1 MRTKSFILTFL
12 MMMFCSVSFGQT
24 SKWGIPD
31 THCESTMT
39 MITKIVIDGVVQGSD
54 VEIAAFCGDE
64 LRGTARPDVQDGNI
78 VYLVIHGN
86 NPEQNESA
94 EVISFRFYDHAADRE
109 LFYPYPDIEFEDN
122 KVIGSYSSVINGN
135 GLINLTSIA
144 EVNGIG
150 YGSLDAAI
158 NAAQANNVIVLL
170 ADVVAETNPVNIP
183 ADVTLNLNTHTIQ
196 ADILGTVKTNGGLW
210 VTPQDYKM
218 IGKDADIYATNAATV
233 ITDANNITIEEGD
246 VTLVPTE
253 WWTAQGQNLT
263 IDANA
268 NFTIKENS
276 KFNVMN
282 GTTVT
287 VNGNVVNNGTLVINS
302 GATVNGNLIGD
313 IHFKGGNFI
322 TADNYKMVGTT
333 SDYYYNTT
341 DALVNIAGQFGDIT
355 IKSGE
360 MTLGKSWRTV
370 QGQTLTIA
378 SGAEFTVPANMT
390 FEVFQN
396 THVIVNGTLVTDG
409 TVYLQLNATVKA
421 AEGLNVTTN
430 VADHKVV
437 YEDGVYK
444 VVAKN
449 YVAQTETGAK
459 FETLKEAIDAA
470 NETVTLLQPAI
481 GAGLV
486 INKNITID
494 FGGKTYT
501 INQAVGSTGTES
513 QGFQLLK
520 NNTVTLKN
528 GNIAIAENTNVKWMF
543 NAYANVTLQ
552 DLNVNCANM
561 KAPAEDEA
569 NYVLVVNNGG
579 GATPT
584 VNYSNITIANL
595 PTGATPIWL
604 DPTTTFKAE
613 EGLKDLIETEEGYVV
628 AYEDGEYTAEKL
640 RATFTGGAYAR
651 FAANKPR
658 EHFSITLQDVYA
670 SESLVVKVYHN
681 ETLLLTTTYRDEDLD
696 APGVNRYPVS
706 ATKLTVNNVV
716 AGKVAGSWDNT
727 YAEGIRLDIT
737 NVPNKF
743 EVYVDGILTDT
754 YDGTENPNAG
764 FSSAENLKTYLGF
777 TGVYKA
783 ASVTRGTDVTYYMTL
798 AEAWD
803 ATQNGDIVTLYDNV
817 TLASRLDVTNKI
829 TLNLNAKNI
838 TANFEDQFGAIYV
851 KKGAELTIEGEGD
864 ITSNSSVAIGTYGTV
879 NIKGGNI
886 TSGEGYA
893 ALYVFYYPNH
903 SEGTANISGGRLNV
917 VWNCGI
923 LNVSGGQ
930 IDYLDTSSELDVTD
944 GVITKML
951 AKDGSDASGAYEMN
965 IQNIET
971 TVPTVEV
978 PEHFKFVEI
987 RENVYKVVEKVY
999 IAQTE
1004 TGAKFETLQE
1014 AVNAGTTVTLL
1025 DNATGAGVYINK
1037 DVTIDFATYT
1047 YTVNQAVG
1055 SAGTETLG
1063 FQILKDNDVTLKNG
1077 TLTSTAA
1084 VEGSKEVKMLIQNYA
1099 NLTLTDMNLV
1109 DNTDHILYAL
1119 SNNSGTTSI
1128 EGATSITTDEV
1139 AFDVYDYTYGGYA
1152 ETPVVY
1158 VNTTGKI
1165 TGKIE
1170 VSESISNNLN
1180 IKDGS
1185 FTNPIAEAWCAVGYI
1200 PTTEVVGGITYY
1212 TVKVGEYVAQ
1222 VNDGAK
1228 YESLVEAYDAAQS
1241 GATVKLLKDATGA
1254 GLKINKDITIDFG
1267 GKTYTINQAVGS
1279 AGTESQGFQL
1289 LKNNTVTL
1297 KNGNIAIAE
1306 NTNVKWMF
1314 NAYANVTLQD
1324 LNVNCANMKAP
1335 AEDEAN
1341 YVLVVNNG
1349 GGATPTVNY
1358 SNITIANLPT
1368 GATPIWLDPTTT
1380 FKAEEGLKDLIETEE
1395 GYVVAYE
1402 DGEYTAEKLRATF
1415 TGGAYARFAANK
1427 PREHF
1432 SITLQDV
1439 YASESL
1445 VVKVYHD
1452 ETLLLTTTYRAEDL
1466 DAPGVNRYP
1475 VSAERLTVNNVVSGK
1490 VAGSWLNEYMFE
1502 NVYSG
1507 NKHFA
1512 VNNVPNKFKV
1522 YVDGILTDTYDG
1534 TQNPNAGFSSA
1545 ENLKTYL
1552 GFDGVYKAASVT
1564 RGTDVTYYMTLAEAW
1579 NATQDGDIVTLYDN
1593 AELASRL
1600 DVTNK
1605 ITLNLNGKNI
1615 TANFDDSYGAIYV
1628 KKDAKLT
1635 IEGEGDI
1642 TSNSLAIG
1650 TYGTVNIKGGN
1661 ITTTGSDD
1669 AALYVFYYPNHSEG
1683 TANISGG
1690 RLNVVWNCGTL
1701 NVSGGQIDYLDT
1713 SSELNVTGG
1722 VITKMLAKDG
1732 SDASGAYEMNI
1743 QNIETTVPTVEVPA
1757 DYKFVEIR
1765 ENVYQVVAKNY
1776 IAETETGA
1784 KFETLKEAIDAANE
1798 TVTLLQTATGAGVV
1812 IDKDITIDFGG
1823 YTYSF
1828 NEGVGSG
1835 SLTSNGFQLLGGNVV
1850 LKNGT
1855 LKVADAD
1862 ASEFYILVQNY
1873 TNLTVENMTLDGTN
1887 LDKWSKVQDNWD
1899 SYTLSNN
1906 SGEVYIK
1913 GSTIIVNNDGV
1924 KSFAFDVD
1932 DNANY
1937 TSKPVVYV
1945 ANLEDRETLIQGQIE
1960 VDLPNNLNISGG
1972 LFTVEIKEAWCA
1984 DGYIPTQTEDG
1995 KWTVKLGEYVA
2006 RVNGQG
2012 YETFDAALAADGEV
2026 IVIKPIVITED
2037 KEYNFTNEKITGDNV
2052 YPIFRI
2058 QNGATMIVTGGE
2070 VTNPTDYVFVLG
2082 ASDGSSHGDLIIN
2095 GGKYHGATTVA
2106 SVTLG
2111 ALTITG
2117 GEFSVEPY
2125 EGNYAFLINCIDANY
2140 KNGTASVAIT
2150 GGTFHNWNPQNNAAE
2165 GTGTDFCYVDH
2176 AATETAE
2183 NVWTVLPAVAEIGE
2197 ARFATLQD
2205 AVNAAQANETIN
2217 LIANVQLTKFV
2228 TIDKSVNLNLG
2239 QFDITRNDGTALYVN
2254 GENIQ
2259 VAIYGTGKVSGYQ
2272 AVFVNNGIV
2281 TINGGNFVGNPEAVY
2296 VINNGHA
2303 VINGGRFETID
2314 SDKRYVLNE
2323 YDATRDVTTINVYG
2337 GTFVGFDPE
2346 NNAAEGA
2353 GTNFCAEGYISDDNG
2368 DGTFTVRRGEY
2379 IAQIA
2384 ETGAKYETLQAA
2396 YEAANA
2402 NHTIVLL
2409 QNVTLDATFAIAKG
2423 VTLNGSENNYKLTVN
2438 ANGIP
2443 AVKVNTNDDVIF
2455 KNLVIESTGYN
2466 NGSQTHGVHIAK
2478 KANVTFDNV
2487 DVNSVY
2493 SVFVESSAAE
2503 SVINVNNGSKLYADM
2518 SGIYAKGKVT
2528 INVTNSWV
2536 EKYYNGGSAIYV
2548 NGEYSV
2554 VNVVNSTIK
2563 ATSTSNAHFA
2573 AFEIGADNVTV
2584 NVDENSKIE
2593 VINSSYDIYAFYV
2606 GDKELNN
2613 RVLTNH
2619 NIIIA
2624 DGATINKNKE
2634 TDPVIYI
2641 KDAEVKVTKDN
2652 VATMMYFRLIDAL
2665 AVSHV
2670 EGETMTIL
2678 KPVVLTEN
2686 AALNIEGR
2694 TIITAENVYP
2704 AIRVQNDAEVTITGE
2719 GTIKNDDYVFVVG
2732 ASDASSAGNL
2742 TIENGTYVG
2751 ETTVAQVT
2759 LGKLNITGGDFSIT
2773 DVETYDYAYLINC
2786 KDEYYNAGTAQV
2798 EIKGGTFH
2806 NFNPQNNAAE
2816 GAGTN
2821 FCAEGYG
2828 AYESAPNVWTVRGAV
2843 ARIGDRYFAKVAD
2856 ATSAA
2861 VTGDIVYLLDNVNDA
2876 EVTVDL
2882 NTAKKIT
2889 IDLGDFTYTS
2899 TGTAFIAYRN
2909 GTELTITNGT
2919 VNGNG
2924 AAGGTLRATYNAT
2937 LILGADLTVNAGPQ
2951 ATAIVIQDGKFFV
2964 NPNTENVIVNGGIDC
2979 IKVQENVLEVS
2990 IASGTYTEDVQEWCP
3005 QGYVSQNNG
3014 DGTWT
3019 VTLAQ
3024 IITLEE
3030 RWNWVSH
3037 YVVGNTDSDILTQ
3050 LKNGLGAYG
3059 VQIKNQNEFTNYNT
3073 EEQSWSGNLRA
3084 TSVTDMYKVK
3094 TSLPS
3099 GETLP
3104 IQLAGA
3110 VVDPTHYPIELAVD
3124 WNYLG
3129 YPLSESVNVG
3139 TVFYGFA
3146 ENGDYVKS
3154 QDAFAEYYNGTWH
3167 GNLKSMNPGEGY
3179 MYQRSTAGTFTYSY
3193 PSTREAVKANVTSE
3207 NNYWVPASSQYA
3219 NNMTMVAVLDVKGG
3233 DYEVAA
3239 FVGGEVRGS
3248 ARPVYIESLDAYMFF
3263 LTIHGDEVEEMSFKC
3278 YDLATGEEYDL
3289 NNRMNYSNDAVVGSI
3304 GNPYVLSRGTTGIG
3318 ESAMSEVNIY
3328 PNPTTTGREVNLGS
3342 VCDTVEVFNA
3352 LGVKVA
3358 EYQNVDTI
3366 DALET
3371 AGIYVIRITNN
3382 GNVQNCRLIVK

>member
-24 SKWGIPD
+24 SKWGTPD

-39 MITKIVIDGVVQGSD
+39 MITKIVIDGDVQGSD
-54 VEIAAFCGDE
+54 VEIAAFCGGE

-78 VYLVIHGN
+78 VYLVIYGN

-94 EVISFRFYDHAADRE
+94 EVISFRFYDHAAGRE
-109 LFYPYPDIEFEDN
+109 LFYPYPDIVFEDN

-144 EVNGIG
+144 EVNGIK

-158 NAAQANNVIVLL
+158 NAAHANDVIVLL

-183 ADVTLNLNTHTIQ
+183 ADVTLNLNAHTIKV
-196 ADILGTVKTNGGLW
+196 DIFGTVRTNNGLW
-210 VTPQDYKM
+210 ITSDGYKM
-218 IGKDADIYATNAATV
+218 IGKDADIYASYDATV
-233 ITDANNITIEEGD
+233 VNTLVNNINTITIAAGD
-246 VTLVPTE
+246 VTLAATQYNE
-253 WWTAQGQNLT
+253 WWTAQGQELIIGENAKFT
-263 IDANA
+263 IPQGKKFNIESNTSVTINGTVNNEGTLA
-268 NFTIKENS
+268 IKEN
-276 KFNVMN
+276 
-282 GTTVT
+282 
-287 VNGNVVNNGTLVINS
+287 
-302 GATVNGNLIGD
+302 ATVKGNITGD
-313 IHFKGGNFI
+313 IHFLGGKYI
-322 TADNYKMVGTT
+322 TADNYNMVGTT

-360 MTLGKSWRTV
+360 MTLGQSWRTV

-378 SGAEFTVPANMT
+378 SGAKFTVPANMT

-396 THVIVNGTLVTDG
+396 THVVVNGTLVTDG

-444 VVAKN
+444 VVEKV
-449 YVAQTETGAK
+449 YIAQTETGAK
-459 FETLKEAIDAA
+459 FETLQEAVNAGT
-470 NETVTLLQPAI
+470 TVTLLQPAT
-481 GAGLV
+481 GAGVV
-486 INKNITID
+486 IDKDITID

-501 INQAVGSTGTES
+501 VNKAVGSTGTETLGFQILKGNTVTLKNGKLTSTAVTSGKEVKMLIQNYANLTLTDMNLVDNTAHIQYVLSNNSGTSKINGATSITTDAVAFDVYDYTAGGYTVPTVNVNTTGIIDGKIEVSESISNNLNIKDGSFTNPIAEAWCAVGYIPTTEVVGGITYYTVKVGEYVAQVNDGAKYESLVEAYDAAQSGATVKLLKDATGTGLVINKDITVDFGGFAYTINQAVGSSGTES

-520 NNTVTLKN
+520 EAT
-528 GNIAIAENTNVKWMF
+528 E
-543 NAYANVTLQ
+543 VTLQ
-552 DLNVNCANM
+552 NGTVKVQDGAHVVWMINDYSAKLNVTNVIFNCEHMDLPNNGDASNVYFLVANN
-561 KAPAEDEA
+561 AHNQNPAVTLTDVE
-569 NYVLVVNNGG
+569 VNNFGSDFG
-579 GATPT
+579 SPYFMEPNT
-584 VNYSNITIANL
+584 TIKSADANL
-595 PTGATPIWL
+595 DIEVDPGYRLVYDATQQ
-604 DPTTTFKAE
+604 T
-613 EGLKDLIETEEGYVV
+613 YSV
-628 AYEDGEYTAEKL
+628 EKL
-640 RATFTGGAYAR
+640 IAHFDGGAYAR

-681 ETLLLTTTYRDEDLD
+681 GTLLLTTTYRAEDLD

-706 ATKLTVNNVV
+706 AERLTVNNVV
-716 AGKVAGSWDNT
+716 SGKVAGSWLNE
-727 YAEGIRLDIT
+727 YMFENEYSGNKHFAVN

-754 YDGTENPNAG
+754 YDGTQNPNAG

-777 TGVYKA
+777 DGVYKA
-783 ASVTRGTDVTYYMTL
+783 ASVTRGEDVTYYMTL

-803 ATQNGDIVTLYDNV
+803 ATQDGDIVTLYDNV

-978 PEHFKFVEI
+978 P
-987 RENVYKVVEKVY
+987 
-999 IAQTE
+999 
-1004 TGAKFETLQE
+1004 
-1014 AVNAGTTVTLL
+1014 
-1025 DNATGAGVYINK
+1025 
-1037 DVTIDFATYT
+1037 
-1047 YTVNQAVG
+1047 
-1055 SAGTETLG
+1055 
-1063 FQILKDNDVTLKNG
+1063 
-1077 TLTSTAA
+1077 
-1084 VEGSKEVKMLIQNYA
+1084 
-1099 NLTLTDMNLV
+1099 
-1109 DNTDHILYAL
+1109 
-1119 SNNSGTTSI
+1119 
-1128 EGATSITTDEV
+1128 
-1139 AFDVYDYTYGGYA
+1139 
-1152 ETPVVY
+1152 
-1158 VNTTGKI
+1158 
-1165 TGKIE
+1165 
-1170 VSESISNNLN
+1170 
-1180 IKDGS
+1180 
-1185 FTNPIAEAWCAVGYI
+1185 
-1200 PTTEVVGGITYY
+1200 
-1212 TVKVGEYVAQ
+1212 
-1222 VNDGAK
+1222 
-1228 YESLVEAYDAAQS
+1228 
-1241 GATVKLLKDATGA
+1241 
-1254 GLKINKDITIDFG
+1254 
-1267 GKTYTINQAVGS
+1267 
-1279 AGTESQGFQL
+1279 
-1289 LKNNTVTL
+1289 
-1297 KNGNIAIAE
+1297 
-1306 NTNVKWMF
+1306 
-1314 NAYANVTLQD
+1314 
-1324 LNVNCANMKAP
+1324 
-1335 AEDEAN
+1335 
-1341 YVLVVNNG
+1341 
-1349 GGATPTVNY
+1349 
-1358 SNITIANLPT
+1358 
-1368 GATPIWLDPTTT
+1368 
-1380 FKAEEGLKDLIETEE
+1380 
-1395 GYVVAYE
+1395 
-1402 DGEYTAEKLRATF
+1402 
-1415 TGGAYARFAANK
+1415 
-1427 PREHF
+1427 
-1432 SITLQDV
+1432 
-1439 YASESL
+1439 
-1445 VVKVYHD
+1445 
-1452 ETLLLTTTYRAEDL
+1452 
-1466 DAPGVNRYP
+1466 
-1475 VSAERLTVNNVVSGK
+1475 
-1490 VAGSWLNEYMFE
+1490 
-1502 NVYSG
+1502 
-1507 NKHFA
+1507 
-1512 VNNVPNKFKV
+1512 
-1522 YVDGILTDTYDG
+1522 
-1534 TQNPNAGFSSA
+1534 
-1545 ENLKTYL
+1545 
-1552 GFDGVYKAASVT
+1552 
-1564 RGTDVTYYMTLAEAW
+1564 
-1579 NATQDGDIVTLYDN
+1579 
-1593 AELASRL
+1593 
-1600 DVTNK
+1600 
-1605 ITLNLNGKNI
+1605 
-1615 TANFDDSYGAIYV
+1615 
-1628 KKDAKLT
+1628 
-1635 IEGEGDI
+1635 
-1642 TSNSLAIG
+1642 
-1650 TYGTVNIKGGN
+1650 
-1661 ITTTGSDD
+1661 
-1669 AALYVFYYPNHSEG
+1669 
-1683 TANISGG
+1683 
-1690 RLNVVWNCGTL
+1690 
-1701 NVSGGQIDYLDT
+1701 
-1713 SSELNVTGG
+1713 
-1722 VITKMLAKDG
+1722 
-1732 SDASGAYEMNI
+1732 
-1743 QNIETTVPTVEVPA
+1743 A

-1784 KFETLKEAIDAANE
+1784 QFETLQEAIDAANE
-1798 TVTLLQTATGAGVV
+1798 TVTLLQTTTGAGAK
-1812 IDKDITIDFGG
+1812 INKDITIDFGG
-1823 YTYSF
+1823 FTYSF

-1835 SLTSNGFQLLGGNVV
+1835 TLTSNGFQILQGNTVV

-1855 LKVADAD
+1855 LNVAAEAAD
-1862 ASEFYILVQNY
+1862 KFYILVQNY
-1873 TNLTVENMTLDGTN
+1873 ANLTVENMTLDGTY

-1972 LFTVEIKEAWCA
+1972 LFTVEIEEAWCA

-2082 ASDGSSHGDLIIN
+2082 ASDGSSHGNLIIN

-2183 NVWTVLPAVAEIGE
+2183 NVWTVLPAVAKIGE

-2379 IAQIA
+2379 VAQIA

-2821 FCAEGYG
+2821 FCVEGYG

-2990 IASGTYTEDVQEWCP
+2990 IASGTYTEDVQEWCAD
-3005 QGYVSQNNG
+3005 GYVSQNNG

-3050 LKNGLGAYG
+3050 LKNGLGAYA

-3110 VVDPTHYPIELAVD
+3110 VVDPTQYPIELAVN
-3124 WNYLG
+3124 WNYIG

-3263 LTIHGDEVEEMSFKC
+3263 LTIHGEEVEEMTFKV

-3304 GNPYVLSRGTTGIG
+3304 DNPYLLSRGTTGIG

-3352 LGVKVA
+3352 LGVKIA
-3358 EYQNVDTI
+3358 EYQNVDAI

-3371 AGIYVIRITNN
+3371 AGIYVIRITND

>member
-12 MMMFCSVSFGQT
+12 MMMFCSISFGQNT
-24 SKWGIPD
+24 NPDWGEFNYHD
-31 THCESTMT
+31 YAMN
-39 MITKIVIDGVVQGSD
+39 M
-54 VEIAAFCGDE
+54 
-64 LRGTARPDVQDGNI
+64 
-78 VYLVIHGN
+78 
-86 NPEQNESA
+86 
-94 EVISFRFYDHAADRE
+94 EVIAKISLDGEAQTSTSIQVAAYCGNERRSEVVNVKSTPGGSLVQLQVFGVKGFPTDPNQTQTTEKITFKFYDGTSMFVSYEDMDFKGNHVVGD
-109 LFYPYPDIEFEDN
+109 LFNPFTIEF
-122 KVIGSYSSVINGN
+122 KSVAKIGDVK
-135 GLINLTSIA
+135 
-144 EVNGIG
+144 

-158 NAAQANNVIVLL
+158 NAAQANDVIVLL

-183 ADVTLNLNTHTIQ
+183 ANVTLDLNAHTIK
-196 ADILGTVKTNGGLW
+196 ADIFGTVRTNNGLW
-210 VTPQDYKM
+210 ITSDDYKM
-218 IGKDADIYATNAATV
+218 IGKDADIYASNDATVVNTLVNNVNTITIAAGNVTLAATQY
-233 ITDANNITIEEGD
+233 N
-246 VTLVPTE
+246 E
-253 WWTAQGQNLT
+253 WWTAQGQELIIGENAKFT
-263 IDANA
+263 IPQGKKFNIESNTSVTINGTVSNEGTLA
-268 NFTIKENS
+268 IKEN
-276 KFNVMN
+276 
-282 GTTVT
+282 
-287 VNGNVVNNGTLVINS
+287 
-302 GATVNGNLIGD
+302 ATVKGNITGD
-313 IHFKGGNFI
+313 IHFLGGKYI
-322 TADNYKMVGTT
+322 TADNYNMVGTT

-360 MTLGKSWRTV
+360 MTLGQSWRTV

-378 SGAEFTVPANMT
+378 SGAKFTVPANMT

-437 YEDGVYK
+437 YEGGVYK
-444 VVAKN
+444 VVA
-449 YVAQTETGAK
+449 
-459 FETLKEAIDAA
+459 
-470 NETVTLLQPAI
+470 
-481 GAGLV
+481 
-486 INKNITID
+486 
-494 FGGKTYT
+494 
-501 INQAVGSTGTES
+501 
-513 QGFQLLK
+513 
-520 NNTVTLKN
+520 
-528 GNIAIAENTNVKWMF
+528 
-543 NAYANVTLQ
+543 
-552 DLNVNCANM
+552 
-561 KAPAEDEA
+561 
-569 NYVLVVNNGG
+569 
-579 GATPT
+579 
-584 VNYSNITIANL
+584 
-595 PTGATPIWL
+595 
-604 DPTTTFKAE
+604 
-613 EGLKDLIETEEGYVV
+613 
-628 AYEDGEYTAEKL
+628 
-640 RATFTGGAYAR
+640 
-651 FAANKPR
+651 
-658 EHFSITLQDVYA
+658 
-670 SESLVVKVYHN
+670 
-681 ETLLLTTTYRDEDLD
+681 
-696 APGVNRYPVS
+696 
-706 ATKLTVNNVV
+706 
-716 AGKVAGSWDNT
+716 
-727 YAEGIRLDIT
+727 
-737 NVPNKF
+737 
-743 EVYVDGILTDT
+743 
-754 YDGTENPNAG
+754 
-764 FSSAENLKTYLGF
+764 
-777 TGVYKA
+777 
-783 ASVTRGTDVTYYMTL
+783 
-798 AEAWD
+798 
-803 ATQNGDIVTLYDNV
+803 
-817 TLASRLDVTNKI
+817 
-829 TLNLNAKNI
+829 
-838 TANFEDQFGAIYV
+838 
-851 KKGAELTIEGEGD
+851 
-864 ITSNSSVAIGTYGTV
+864 
-879 NIKGGNI
+879 
-886 TSGEGYA
+886 
-893 ALYVFYYPNH
+893 
-903 SEGTANISGGRLNV
+903 
-917 VWNCGI
+917 
-923 LNVSGGQ
+923 
-930 IDYLDTSSELDVTD
+930 
-944 GVITKML
+944 
-951 AKDGSDASGAYEMN
+951 
-965 IQNIET
+965 
-971 TVPTVEV
+971 
-978 PEHFKFVEI
+978 
-987 RENVYKVVEKVY
+987 KVY

-1025 DNATGAGVYINK
+1025 QPATGAGVVIDKNI
-1037 DVTIDFATYT
+1037 TIDFATYT
-1047 YTVNQAVG
+1047 YTVNKAVG
-1055 SAGTETLG
+1055 STGTETLG
-1063 FQILKDNDVTLKNG
+1063 FQILKNNTVTLMNG
-1077 TLTSTAA
+1077 TLTSTA
-1084 VEGSKEVKMLIQNYA
+1084 VTSGKEVKMLVQNYA
-1099 NLTLTDMNLV
+1099 NLTLTDMNL
-1109 DNTDHILYAL
+1109 DDATEHIQYVL
-1119 SNNSGTTSI
+1119 SNNSGTSNI
-1128 EGATSITTDEV
+1128 NGATSITTDKV
-1139 AFDVYDYTYGGYA
+1139 AFDVYDYTAGGYA
-1152 ETPVVY
+1152 VPEVN
-1158 VNTTGKI
+1158 VNTTGI
-1165 TGKIE
+1165 IDGKIE

-1200 PTTEVVGGITYY
+1200 PTTEVVGETTYY

-1254 GLKINKDITIDFG
+1254 GLKINKDITVDFG

-1279 AGTESQGFQL
+1279 SGTESQGFQL
-1289 LKNNTVTL
+1289 LKEAT
-1297 KNGNIAIAE
+1297 E
-1306 NTNVKWMF
+1306 
-1314 NAYANVTLQD
+1314 VTLQNGTVKVQD
-1324 LNVNCANMKAP
+1324 GAHVVWMINDYSAKLNVTNVIFNCEHMDLPNNGDASNVYFLVANNAHNQNP
-1335 AEDEAN
+1335 AVTLTDVE
-1341 YVLVVNNG
+1341 VNNFG
-1349 GGATPTVNY
+1349 SDFGSPYFMEPNT
-1358 SNITIANLPT
+1358 TIKSADANLDIEVDP
-1368 GATPIWLDPTTT
+1368 GYRLVYDATQQT
-1380 FKAEEGLKDLIETEE
+1380 
-1395 GYVVAYE
+1395 YSV
-1402 DGEYTAEKLRATF
+1402 EKLIAHF
-1415 TGGAYARFAANK
+1415 DGGAYARFAANK

-1466 DAPGVNRYP
+1466 DASGVNRYP

-1593 AELASRL
+1593 VELTARL
-1600 DVTNK
+1600 NVANN
-1605 ITLNLNGKNI
+1605 ITLNLNNKNI
-1615 TANFDDSYGAIYV
+1615 TANFEDSYGAIYV
-1628 KKDAKLT
+1628 KKGAELT
-1635 IEGEGDI
+1635 LEGEGGI
-1642 TSNSLAIG
+1642 TSNNSVAIG

-1661 ITTTGSDD
+1661 ITSGEGY

-1690 RLNVVWNCGTL
+1690 RLNVVWNCGIL

-1713 SSELNVTGG
+1713 SSELDVTDG

-1743 QNIETTVPTVEVPA
+1743 QNIETTVPTVEVQEHF
-1757 DYKFVEIR
+1757 KFVEIR

-1776 IAETETGA
+1776 VAQTETGA

-1812 IDKDITIDFGG
+1812 INKNITIDFGG

-1835 SLTSNGFQLLGGNVV
+1835 ALTSNGFQLLQGNTVV
-1850 LKNGT
+1850 LKNGE
-1855 LKVADAD
+1855 LNVNAEDAD
-1862 ASEFYILVQNY
+1862 EFYILVQNY

-1899 SYTLSNN
+1899 SYVLSNN
-1906 SGEVYIK
+1906 SGTVNIT
-1913 GSTIIVNNDGV
+1913 GATNITANNDGD
-1924 KSFAFDVD
+1924 KAFAFDVCKYGSY
-1932 DNANY
+1932 AP
-1937 TSKPVVYV
+1937 PVVNV
-1945 ANLEDRETLIQGQIE
+1945 NTTGTIAGKIE
-1960 VDLPNNLNISGG
+1960 VSSEIPTNLNISGG
-1972 LFTVEIKEAWCA
+1972 TFTVEIEEAWCA

-2183 NVWTVLPAVAEIGE
+2183 NVWTVLPAVAKIGE

-2379 IAQIA
+2379 VAQIA

-2990 IASGTYTEDVQEWCP
+2990 IASGTYTEDVQEWCA

-3014 DGTWT
+3014 NGTWT
-3019 VTLAQ
+3019 VRAADYVAEIEGGAKFTSLQGAIDAAQNNNTVTVIKSHELAETVIVNKDVEFKFENGVQ
-3024 IITLEE
+3024 VTAPAYSYENGVHTNPTAFRIVDGATVTVNSFNITSGVNGLYNFILGAADGETAGNLVINDGTFVANTSVVSVTKGNLVIE
-3030 RWNWVSH
+3030 GGDFSLVEGTTDYRYLINCIDANYNNGTATVAISGGTFHNWNPQDNAAETGGHANFCAEGYAAVETSTGVWEVVPMQEMKLYAGWNWFSS
-3037 YVVGNTDSDILTQ
+3037 YIDI
-3050 LKNGLGAYG
+3050 NGEAGLGRLQDALNPHG
-3059 VQIKNQNEFTNYNT
+3059 VQIKNDGGFTQYTEGQGWFGPNLTSASVKEMYMINMSADHNLQLKGELVDLAQNAITLEHGWNWIGYQLNI
-3073 EEQSWSGNLRA
+3073 GLNLENA
-3084 TSVTDMYKVK
+3084 
-3094 TSLPS
+3094 
-3099 GETLP
+3099 
-3104 IQLAGA
+3104 LAGFNPNHG
-3110 VVDPTHYPIELAVD
+3110 DRIKSHQGFSQYYKNESYTGWWGTLETMTP
-3124 WNYLG
+3124 G
-3129 YPLSESVNVG
+3129 Y
-3139 TVFYGFA
+3139 
-3146 ENGDYVKS
+3146 
-3154 QDAFAEYYNGTWH
+3154 
-3167 GNLKSMNPGEGY
+3167 GY
-3179 MYQRSTAGTFTYSY
+3179 MYYNANEDDATLEYSY
-3193 PSTREAVKANVTSE
+3193 PADGSKSEVRANITSE
-3207 NNYWVPASSQYA
+3207 NNYWVPASSRYA
-3219 NNMTMVAVLDVKGG
+3219 GNMNIVAMLEADG
-3233 DYEVAA
+3233 DNYEIAA

-3248 ARPVYIESLDAYMFF
+3248 ARPIYVEPLDAYMFF
-3263 LTIHGDEVEEMSFKC
+3263 LTIHGDEVEEMSFRV
-3278 YDLATGEEYDL
+3278 YDLATGEEYNL
-3289 NNRMNYSNDAVVGSI
+3289 NDRMNYTDNAIVGSI
-3304 GNPYVLSRGTTGIG
+3304 TEPYIFRGTVGVG
-3318 ESAMSEVNIY
+3318 ETSLGEINVY
-3328 PNPTTTGREVNLGS
+3328 PNPTTIGNEINLGTE
-3342 VCDTVEVFNA
+3342 CDTVEVFNA

-3358 EYQNVDTI
+3358 EYQNVDTV

>member
-39 MITKIVIDGVVQGSD
+39 MITKIVIDGDVQGSD
-54 VEIAAFCGDE
+54 VEIAAFCGGK

-94 EVISFRFYDHAADRE
+94 EVISFRFYDHAAGRE
-109 LFYPYPDIEFEDN
+109 LFYPYPDIVFEDN

-144 EVNGIG
+144 EVNGIK

-158 NAAQANNVIVLL
+158 NAAQAGNVIELL
-170 ADVVAETNPVNIP
+170 ANVVAETNPVNIP
-183 ADVTLNLNTHTIQ
+183 ADVTLNLNTHTIK
-196 ADILGTVKTNGGLW
+196 ADILGTVETNGGLW

-268 NFTIKENS
+268 KFTIPQGK
-276 KFNVMN
+276 KFNIESNTSVTIN
-282 GTTVT
+282 GTVS
-287 VNGNVVNNGTLVINS
+287 NEGTLAIKN
-302 GATVNGNLIGD
+302 GATVKGNITGD
-313 IHFKGGNFI
+313 IHFLGGKYI
-322 TADNYKMVGTT
+322 TADNYNMVGTT

-360 MTLGKSWRTV
+360 MTLGQSWRTV

-378 SGAEFTVPANMT
+378 PGAKFTVPANMT
-390 FEVFQN
+390 FEVFKN

-437 YEDGVYK
+437 YEGGVYK
-444 VVAKN
+444 VVAKV
-449 YVAQTETGAK
+449 YIAQTETGAK
-459 FETLKEAIDAA
+459 FETLQAA
-470 NETVTLLQPAI
+470 VNAGTTVTLLDNAI
-481 GAGLV
+481 GAGVV
-486 INKNITID
+486 IDKDITID
-494 FGGKTYT
+494 FNGKTYT
-501 INQAVGSTGTES
+501 VNQAVGSTGTES

-552 DLNVNCANM
+552 DLYVNCANM

-604 DPTTTFKAE
+604 DPTTTFEAE

-798 AEAWD
+798 AEAWN

-978 PEHFKFVEI
+978 P
-987 RENVYKVVEKVY
+987 
-999 IAQTE
+999 
-1004 TGAKFETLQE
+1004 
-1014 AVNAGTTVTLL
+1014 
-1025 DNATGAGVYINK
+1025 
-1037 DVTIDFATYT
+1037 
-1047 YTVNQAVG
+1047 
-1055 SAGTETLG
+1055 
-1063 FQILKDNDVTLKNG
+1063 
-1077 TLTSTAA
+1077 
-1084 VEGSKEVKMLIQNYA
+1084 
-1099 NLTLTDMNLV
+1099 
-1109 DNTDHILYAL
+1109 
-1119 SNNSGTTSI
+1119 
-1128 EGATSITTDEV
+1128 
-1139 AFDVYDYTYGGYA
+1139 
-1152 ETPVVY
+1152 
-1158 VNTTGKI
+1158 
-1165 TGKIE
+1165 
-1170 VSESISNNLN
+1170 
-1180 IKDGS
+1180 
-1185 FTNPIAEAWCAVGYI
+1185 
-1200 PTTEVVGGITYY
+1200 
-1212 TVKVGEYVAQ
+1212 
-1222 VNDGAK
+1222 
-1228 YESLVEAYDAAQS
+1228 
-1241 GATVKLLKDATGA
+1241 
-1254 GLKINKDITIDFG
+1254 
-1267 GKTYTINQAVGS
+1267 
-1279 AGTESQGFQL
+1279 
-1289 LKNNTVTL
+1289 
-1297 KNGNIAIAE
+1297 
-1306 NTNVKWMF
+1306 
-1314 NAYANVTLQD
+1314 
-1324 LNVNCANMKAP
+1324 
-1335 AEDEAN
+1335 
-1341 YVLVVNNG
+1341 
-1349 GGATPTVNY
+1349 
-1358 SNITIANLPT
+1358 
-1368 GATPIWLDPTTT
+1368 
-1380 FKAEEGLKDLIETEE
+1380 
-1395 GYVVAYE
+1395 
-1402 DGEYTAEKLRATF
+1402 
-1415 TGGAYARFAANK
+1415 
-1427 PREHF
+1427 
-1432 SITLQDV
+1432 
-1439 YASESL
+1439 
-1445 VVKVYHD
+1445 
-1452 ETLLLTTTYRAEDL
+1452 
-1466 DAPGVNRYP
+1466 
-1475 VSAERLTVNNVVSGK
+1475 
-1490 VAGSWLNEYMFE
+1490 
-1502 NVYSG
+1502 
-1507 NKHFA
+1507 
-1512 VNNVPNKFKV
+1512 
-1522 YVDGILTDTYDG
+1522 
-1534 TQNPNAGFSSA
+1534 
-1545 ENLKTYL
+1545 
-1552 GFDGVYKAASVT
+1552 
-1564 RGTDVTYYMTLAEAW
+1564 
-1579 NATQDGDIVTLYDN
+1579 
-1593 AELASRL
+1593 
-1600 DVTNK
+1600 
-1605 ITLNLNGKNI
+1605 
-1615 TANFDDSYGAIYV
+1615 
-1628 KKDAKLT
+1628 
-1635 IEGEGDI
+1635 
-1642 TSNSLAIG
+1642 
-1650 TYGTVNIKGGN
+1650 
-1661 ITTTGSDD
+1661 
-1669 AALYVFYYPNHSEG
+1669 
-1683 TANISGG
+1683 
-1690 RLNVVWNCGTL
+1690 
-1701 NVSGGQIDYLDT
+1701 
-1713 SSELNVTGG
+1713 
-1722 VITKMLAKDG
+1722 
-1732 SDASGAYEMNI
+1732 
-1743 QNIETTVPTVEVPA
+1743 A

-1784 KFETLKEAIDAANE
+1784 QFETLQEAIDAANE
-1798 TVTLLQTATGAGVV
+1798 TVTLLQTTTGAGAK
-1812 IDKDITIDFGG
+1812 INKDITIDFGG
-1823 YTYSF
+1823 FTYSF

-1835 SLTSNGFQLLGGNVV
+1835 TLTSNGFQILQGNTVV

-1855 LKVADAD
+1855 LNVAAEAAD
-1862 ASEFYILVQNY
+1862 KFYILVQNY
-1873 TNLTVENMTLDGTN
+1873 ANLTVENMTLDGTY

-1972 LFTVEIKEAWCA
+1972 LFTVEIEEAWCA
-1984 DGYIPTQTEDG
+1984 DGYIPTTEVVG
-1995 KWTVKLGEYVA
+1995 ETTYYTVKLGKYVARNTTTGQGYETLVEAVAAAEADQEVKLLANVTLASSLNVNRNVVLELNGYNIESNTIKAIVISNAQLTVNDSENKGVISAPQATLYVAENAKLIVNGGTIEGASAIQGNGSLNGTEVTISGGKIDGKGEIAIYHPQNGVLNINGGTIVGSAGVEMRAGTLNMTAGTVEATGTFATRKHDSGQTVDGVAIALSQHTTNHNVDINITGGTIKSSANGKAFYQDRLTVTYTPSTNITADIAATVEGAVEAAELGYNIVENNGIYSLVYVGFEAQIGEVKYETLVEAVEAAQAGETVTLLKSATGAGAKINKNITIDFGGYTYSFNEGVGSGALTSNGFQLLQGNTVVLKNGELNVNAEDAAEFYILVQNYANLTVENMTLDGTNLDKWSTTDGDSYVLSNNSGTVNITGATNITANNDGDKAFAFDVCKYANYAVPTVNVNTTGTIAGKIEVSEGISNNLNIKDGSFTTPIQEAWCAEGYIPTTEVVGGITYYTVKVGEYVA
-2006 RVNGQG
+2006 RNTTTGQG
-2012 YETFDAALAADGEV
+2012 YESLRAAVETANAGETITLLQDITLEGGYVDATEGLRIELKGEDYADDKYLTIDGNGKTINCGNYEKGIRIYNENSELRRLDINNVTIVNNNTNGRCIDTRSGMINLKINNSELTATNGNSQPLTIGGNDKIHRVMLGNTKINAGNSGYGVICFVSTNVDIQTAGNTQIDGYAAFYIKGDDKTVNLNLGQGVYTGKNVHSGESN
-2026 IVIKPIVITED
+2026 
-2037 KEYNFTNEKITGDNV
+2037 NFGAVVLEGDNV
-2052 YPIFRI
+2052 SVNLY
-2058 QNGATMIVTGGE
+2058 G
-2070 VTNPTDYVFVLG
+2070 TNPTVKAIAEGTASQTAFLVLG
-2082 ASDGSSHGDLIIN
+2082 ENNTITIKSETTQVVTEGDNAYWAMIDADIASSTTIRYGKEIANNQYEYTPILPAAEARGFQFMSLEEAIRFANAGDTVTIVNDNTMTATVVVEKNLTIDLNNKTVSYSSTAASPAIRVLADVTVKN
-2095 GGKYHGATTVA
+2095 GTIKTTNAEGNNYCFIVGQGEKAGKLTIESGLYDASLGGTSVA
-2106 SVTLG
+2106 SVTNGELN
-2111 ALTITG
+2111 IEG
-2117 GEFSVEPY
+2117 GEFISKEY
-2125 EGNYAFLINCIDANY
+2125 NGDHRFLINCIDANY
-2140 KNGTASVAIT
+2140 NNGTATVAIS
-2150 GGTFHNWNPQNNAAE
+2150 GGTFH
-2165 GTGTDFCYVDH
+2165 
-2176 AATETAE
+2176 
-2183 NVWTVLPAVAEIGE
+2183 
-2197 ARFATLQD
+2197 
-2205 AVNAAQANETIN
+2205 
-2217 LIANVQLTKFV
+2217 KF
-2228 TIDKSVNLNLG
+2228 N
-2239 QFDITRNDGTALYVN
+2239 
-2254 GENIQ
+2254 
-2259 VAIYGTGKVSGYQ
+2259 
-2272 AVFVNNGIV
+2272 
-2281 TINGGNFVGNPEAVY
+2281 
-2296 VINNGHA
+2296 
-2303 VINGGRFETID
+2303 
-2314 SDKRYVLNE
+2314 
-2323 YDATRDVTTINVYG
+2323 
-2337 GTFVGFDPE
+2337 PE
-2346 NNAAEGA
+2346 NNLAEGA
-2353 GTNFCAEGYISDDNG
+2353 DTNFCPEGYIAVYDADN
-2368 DGTFTVRRGEY
+2368 DTYTVKEGVWR
-2379 IAQIA
+2379 AQIA
-2384 ETGAKYETLQAA
+2384 DVKYETVIAA
-2396 YEAANA
+2396 VKAAVDGDVIELLGDVTENFTVGYEA
-2402 NHTIVLL
+2402 T
-2409 QNVTLDATFAIAKG
+2409 
-2423 VTLNGSENNYKLTVN
+2423 
-2438 ANGIP
+2438 
-2443 AVKVNTNDDVIF
+2443 
-2455 KNLVIESTGYN
+2455 
-2466 NGSQTHGVHIAK
+2466 
-2478 KANVTFDNV
+2478 
-2487 DVNSVY
+2487 
-2493 SVFVESSAAE
+2493 
-2503 SVINVNNGSKLYADM
+2503 
-2518 SGIYAKGKVT
+2518 
-2528 INVTNSWV
+2528 
-2536 EKYYNGGSAIYV
+2536 
-2548 NGEYSV
+2548 
-2554 VNVVNSTIK
+2554 
-2563 ATSTSNAHFA
+2563 
-2573 AFEIGADNVTV
+2573 
-2584 NVDENSKIE
+2584 
-2593 VINSSYDIYAFYV
+2593 DI
-2606 GDKELNN
+2606 
-2613 RVLTNH
+2613 
-2619 NIIIA
+2619 
-2624 DGATINKNKE
+2624 
-2634 TDPVIYI
+2634 
-2641 KDAEVKVTKDN
+2641 
-2652 VATMMYFRLIDAL
+2652 
-2665 AVSHV
+2665 
-2670 EGETMTIL
+2670 
-2678 KPVVLTEN
+2678 
-2686 AALNIEGR
+2686 
-2694 TIITAENVYP
+2694 
-2704 AIRVQNDAEVTITGE
+2704 
-2719 GTIKNDDYVFVVG
+2719 
-2732 ASDASSAGNL
+2732 
-2742 TIENGTYVG
+2742 
-2751 ETTVAQVT
+2751 
-2759 LGKLNITGGDFSIT
+2759 
-2773 DVETYDYAYLINC
+2773 
-2786 KDEYYNAGTAQV
+2786 
-2798 EIKGGTFH
+2798 
-2806 NFNPQNNAAE
+2806 
-2816 GAGTN
+2816 
-2821 FCAEGYG
+2821 
-2828 AYESAPNVWTVRGAV
+2828 
-2843 ARIGDRYFAKVAD
+2843 
-2856 ATSAA
+2856 
-2861 VTGDIVYLLDNVNDA
+2861 
-2876 EVTVDL
+2876 
-2882 NTAKKIT
+2882 KKIT
-2889 IDLGDFTYTS
+2889 IDLKQHTLSSSDLTITINR
-2899 TGTAFIAYRN
+2899 T
-2909 GTELTITNGT
+2909 GTELTLVNGT
-2919 VNGNG
+2919 VTGNST
-2924 AAGGTLRATYNAT
+2924 GGTIRPTGGGK
-2937 LILGADLTVNAGPQ
+2937 LILGDDVIVKSGGQAKAIYLHNGHFIVEKDKDVKVYGGIGFLDADNNNNNNEPTVNY
-2951 ATAIVIQDGKFFV
+2951 I
-2964 NPNTENVIVNGGIDC
+2964 
-2979 IKVQENVLEVS
+2979 S
-2990 IASGTYTEDVQEWCP
+2990 IASGYYQGAIEINDESTCILTGGTYTQDVNEWCAD
-3005 QGYVSQNNG
+3005 GYGAVETSANV
-3014 DGTWT
+3014 WE
-3019 VTLAQ
+3019 VTPAQ
-3024 IITLEE
+3024 VITFETK
-3030 RWNWVSH
+3030 WNWVSH
-3037 YVVGNTDSDILTQ
+3037 YVVGDTDSDILTQ
-3050 LKNGLGAYG
+3050 LQNGLGAYG
-3059 VQIKNQNEFTNYNT
+3059 VQIKNQFYYTNYNT
-3073 EEQSWSGNLRA
+3073 ENQSWSGSLRA
-3084 TSVTDMYKVK
+3084 TSVTDMYKVN
-3094 TSLPS
+3094 TSLAS

-3110 VVDPTHYPIELAVD
+3110 VVDPTQYPIELAVN
-3124 WNYLG
+3124 WNYIG

-3263 LTIHGDEVEEMSFKC
+3263 LTIHGEEVEEMTFKC

-3304 GNPYVLSRGTTGIG
+3304 GNPYLLSRGTTGIG

>member
-12 MMMFCSVSFGQT
+12 MMMFCSVSFGQNT
-24 SKWGIPD
+24 NPDWGEFNYHD
-31 THCESTMT
+31 YAMN
-39 MITKIVIDGVVQGSD
+39 M
-54 VEIAAFCGDE
+54 
-64 LRGTARPDVQDGNI
+64 
-78 VYLVIHGN
+78 
-86 NPEQNESA
+86 
-94 EVISFRFYDHAADRE
+94 EVIAKISLDGEAQTSTSIQVAAYCGNERRSEVMMIKQAPVGGSLVQLQVFGVKDLPTDPNQTQTTEKITFKFYDGTSMFVSNEDMDFKGNHVVGD
-109 LFYPYPDIEFEDN
+109 LFNPFTIEF
-122 KVIGSYSSVINGN
+122 KSVAKIGDVK
-135 GLINLTSIA
+135 
-144 EVNGIG
+144 
-150 YGSLDAAI
+150 YGSLQAAI
-158 NAAQANNVIVLL
+158 NAAQANDVIVLL

-183 ADVTLNLNTHTIQ
+183 ADVTLNLNAHTIK
-196 ADILGTVKTNGGLW
+196 ADIFGTVRTNNGLW
-210 VTPQDYKM
+210 ITFDDYKM
-218 IGKDADIYATNAATV
+218 IGKDADIYASYDATVVNTLVNNVNTITIAAGNVTLAATQY
-233 ITDANNITIEEGD
+233 D
-246 VTLVPTE
+246 E
-253 WWTAQGQNLT
+253 WWTAQGQELVIGENVT
-263 IDANA
+263 
-268 NFTIKENS
+268 FTIPQGK
-276 KFNVMN
+276 KFNIESNTSVTIN
-282 GTTVT
+282 GT
-287 VNGNVVNNGTLVINS
+287 VNNEGTLAIKND
-302 GATVNGNLIGD
+302 ATVKGNITGD
-313 IHFKGGNFI
+313 IHFLGGKYI

-360 MTLGKSWRTV
+360 MTLGRSWRTV

-378 SGAEFTVPANMT
+378 SGAKFTVPANMT

-437 YEDGVYK
+437 YEGGVYK
-444 VVAKN
+444 VVAK
-449 YVAQTETGAK
+449 
-459 FETLKEAIDAA
+459 
-470 NETVTLLQPAI
+470 
-481 GAGLV
+481 
-486 INKNITID
+486 
-494 FGGKTYT
+494 
-501 INQAVGSTGTES
+501 
-513 QGFQLLK
+513 
-520 NNTVTLKN
+520 
-528 GNIAIAENTNVKWMF
+528 
-543 NAYANVTLQ
+543 
-552 DLNVNCANM
+552 
-561 KAPAEDEA
+561 
-569 NYVLVVNNGG
+569 
-579 GATPT
+579 
-584 VNYSNITIANL
+584 
-595 PTGATPIWL
+595 
-604 DPTTTFKAE
+604 
-613 EGLKDLIETEEGYVV
+613 
-628 AYEDGEYTAEKL
+628 
-640 RATFTGGAYAR
+640 
-651 FAANKPR
+651 
-658 EHFSITLQDVYA
+658 
-670 SESLVVKVYHN
+670 
-681 ETLLLTTTYRDEDLD
+681 
-696 APGVNRYPVS
+696 
-706 ATKLTVNNVV
+706 
-716 AGKVAGSWDNT
+716 
-727 YAEGIRLDIT
+727 
-737 NVPNKF
+737 
-743 EVYVDGILTDT
+743 
-754 YDGTENPNAG
+754 
-764 FSSAENLKTYLGF
+764 
-777 TGVYKA
+777 
-783 ASVTRGTDVTYYMTL
+783 
-798 AEAWD
+798 
-803 ATQNGDIVTLYDNV
+803 
-817 TLASRLDVTNKI
+817 
-829 TLNLNAKNI
+829 
-838 TANFEDQFGAIYV
+838 
-851 KKGAELTIEGEGD
+851 
-864 ITSNSSVAIGTYGTV
+864 
-879 NIKGGNI
+879 
-886 TSGEGYA
+886 
-893 ALYVFYYPNH
+893 
-903 SEGTANISGGRLNV
+903 
-917 VWNCGI
+917 
-923 LNVSGGQ
+923 
-930 IDYLDTSSELDVTD
+930 
-944 GVITKML
+944 
-951 AKDGSDASGAYEMN
+951 
-965 IQNIET
+965 
-971 TVPTVEV
+971 
-978 PEHFKFVEI
+978 
-987 RENVYKVVEKVY
+987 VY
-999 IAQTE
+999 IAKTE

-1025 DNATGAGVYINK
+1025 TSTTGAGVVINK

-1047 YTVNQAVG
+1047 YTINQAVG
-1055 SAGTETLG
+1055 SSGTETLG
-1063 FQILKDNDVTLKNG
+1063 FQILKNNTVTLKNG
-1077 TLTSTAA
+1077 TLTSTTPVVA
-1084 VEGSKEVKMLIQNYA
+1084 GKEVKMLIQNYA

-1119 SNNSGTTSI
+1119 SNNSGNVNLDGKTNITTDKVAFDVCKYASYTEPIVNVNTTGVIAGDIEVTTTQQTNLNISGGTFTVKIEEAWCANGFIPVKNADNTWTVKVGKYVARNTTTGQGYETLVEAVEAAAADQEVKLLANVTLASSLNVNRNVVLELNGYNIESNTIKAIVISNAQLTVNDSENKGVISAPQATLYVAANAKLIVNGGTIEGASAIQGNGSLNGTEVTINGGKIDGKDEIAIYHPQNGVLNINGGTIVGSAGVEMRAGTLNMTDGTVEARGTFATRKHDSGQTVDGVAIALSQHTTNHDVDINITGGTIKSSANGKAFYQDRLTVTYTPSI
-1128 EGATSITTDEV
+1128 NITADIAATTVEGAVEAAELGYNIVENNGIYSLVYVGFEAQIGEVKYETLVEAVEAAQAGETVTLLKSATGAGVVINKDITIDFNGKTYTVNQAVGSSGTETLGFQILKDNDVTLKKGTLTSTTPVVAGKEVKMLIQNYANLTLTDMNLDDATEHIQYVLSNNSGISYINGATSITTDAV
-1139 AFDVYDYTYGGYA
+1139 AFDVYDYYTAGGY
-1152 ETPVVY
+1152 TVPVVN
-1158 VNTTGKI
+1158 VNTTGTI
-1165 TGKIE
+1165 AGKIE

-1185 FTNPIAEAWCAVGYI
+1185 FTTAIAEAWCAEGYI

-1222 VNDGAK
+1222 VGDKKFESFDEAFAYAKSTTDNDAI
-1228 YESLVEAYDAAQS
+1228 
-1241 GATVKLLKDATGA
+1241 TILKTIVLSADQ
-1254 GLKINKDITIDFG
+1254 TIDF
-1267 GKTYTINQAVGS
+1267 
-1279 AGTESQGFQL
+1279 E
-1289 LKNNTVTL
+1289 
-1297 KNGNIAIAE
+1297 NIAVTSTVNPAFRI
-1306 NTNVKWMF
+1306 TDG
-1314 NAYANVTLQD
+1314 ANVT
-1324 LNVNCANMKAP
+1324 
-1335 AEDEAN
+1335 
-1341 YVLVVNNG
+1341 
-1349 GGATPTVNY
+1349 
-1358 SNITIANLPT
+1358 
-1368 GATPIWLDPTTT
+1368 
-1380 FKAEEGLKDLIETEE
+1380 
-1395 GYVVAYE
+1395 
-1402 DGEYTAEKLRATF
+1402 
-1415 TGGAYARFAANK
+1415 
-1427 PREHF
+1427 
-1432 SITLQDV
+1432 
-1439 YASESL
+1439 
-1445 VVKVYHD
+1445 
-1452 ETLLLTTTYRAEDL
+1452 
-1466 DAPGVNRYP
+1466 
-1475 VSAERLTVNNVVSGK
+1475 
-1490 VAGSWLNEYMFE
+1490 
-1502 NVYSG
+1502 
-1507 NKHFA
+1507 
-1512 VNNVPNKFKV
+1512 
-1522 YVDGILTDTYDG
+1522 
-1534 TQNPNAGFSSA
+1534 
-1545 ENLKTYL
+1545 
-1552 GFDGVYKAASVT
+1552 
-1564 RGTDVTYYMTLAEAW
+1564 
-1579 NATQDGDIVTLYDN
+1579 
-1593 AELASRL
+1593 
-1600 DVTNK
+1600 
-1605 ITLNLNGKNI
+1605 
-1615 TANFDDSYGAIYV
+1615 
-1628 KKDAKLT
+1628 
-1635 IEGEGDI
+1635 
-1642 TSNSLAIG
+1642 
-1650 TYGTVNIKGGN
+1650 
-1661 ITTTGSDD
+1661 
-1669 AALYVFYYPNHSEG
+1669 
-1683 TANISGG
+1683 
-1690 RLNVVWNCGTL
+1690 
-1701 NVSGGQIDYLDT
+1701 
-1713 SSELNVTGG
+1713 
-1722 VITKMLAKDG
+1722 
-1732 SDASGAYEMNI
+1732 
-1743 QNIETTVPTVEVPA
+1743 
-1757 DYKFVEIR
+1757 
-1765 ENVYQVVAKNY
+1765 
-1776 IAETETGA
+1776 
-1784 KFETLKEAIDAANE
+1784 
-1798 TVTLLQTATGAGVV
+1798 
-1812 IDKDITIDFGG
+1812 
-1823 YTYSF
+1823 
-1828 NEGVGSG
+1828 
-1835 SLTSNGFQLLGGNVV
+1835 
-1850 LKNGT
+1850 
-1855 LKVADAD
+1855 
-1862 ASEFYILVQNY
+1862 
-1873 TNLTVENMTLDGTN
+1873 VENGNMN
-1887 LDKWSKVQDNWD
+1887 
-1899 SYTLSNN
+1899 
-1906 SGEVYIK
+1906 
-1913 GSTIIVNNDGV
+1913 
-1924 KSFAFDVD
+1924 
-1932 DNANY
+1932 
-1937 TSKPVVYV
+1937 
-1945 ANLEDRETLIQGQIE
+1945 
-1960 VDLPNNLNISGG
+1960 
-1972 LFTVEIKEAWCA
+1972 
-1984 DGYIPTQTEDG
+1984 TEDG
-1995 KWTVKLGEYVA
+1995 G
-2006 RVNGQG
+2006 
-2012 YETFDAALAADGEV
+2012 
-2026 IVIKPIVITED
+2026 
-2037 KEYNFTNEKITGDNV
+2037 YNFI
-2052 YPIFRI
+2052 
-2058 QNGATMIVTGGE
+2058 
-2070 VTNPTDYVFVLG
+2070 LG
-2082 ASDGSSHGDLIIN
+2082 ASDDSSAGNLTIES
-2095 GGKYHGATTVA
+2095 GKFHGAITVA
-2106 SVTLG
+2106 SVTMGSLN
-2111 ALTITG
+2111 ITG

-2125 EGNYAFLINCIDANY
+2125 QGSYEFLINCIDANY
-2140 KNGTASVAIT
+2140 TNGTASVAIT

-2176 AATETAE
+2176 AATEAAE
-2183 NVWTVLPAVAEIGE
+2183 NVWTVLPAVAKIGE

-2303 VINGGRFETID
+2303 VINDGRFETID

-2379 IAQIA
+2379 VAQIA

-2487 DVNSVY
+2487 DVNSIY

-2606 GDKELNN
+2606 GDKELNI

-2759 LGKLNITGGDFSIT
+2759 LGKLNITGGDFSFT

-2979 IKVQENVLEVS
+2979 IKVQEGALEVS
-2990 IASGTYTEDVQEWCP
+2990 IASGTYTEDVQEWCAD
-3005 QGYVSQNNG
+3005 GYVSQNNG

-3019 VTLAQ
+3019 VRAADYVAAIGEAKYESLQAAIDAAQNNNTVTVIKSHELAETVIVNKNVNIDFATGVELTTKVYPTAFRITEGADVTVVNANIKTVEGGLYNFILGASDSSSEGNLTIKNGTFVANTTVASVTKGNLVIEGGDFSLVEGTTDYRYLINCIDANYNNGTATVAISGGTFHNWNPQ
-3024 IITLEE
+3024 DNAAETGGHANFCAEGYAAVETSTGVWEVVPMQEMKLSVGWNWFSSYIDINGKAGWENLKTGLGSNAMLVKNQNSMSQYYNTDNIVGWDGTLEE
-3030 RWNWVSH
+3030 
-3037 YVVGNTDSDILTQ
+3037 
-3050 LKNGLGAYG
+3050 
-3059 VQIKNQNEFTNYNT
+3059 
-3073 EEQSWSGNLRA
+3073 
-3084 TSVTDMYKVK
+3084 TSVKEMYMIRM
-3094 TSLPS
+3094 SADHDL
-3099 GETLP
+3099 TLTGK
-3104 IQLAGA
+3104 L
-3110 VVDPTHYPIELAVD
+3110 VDPSENPITLHHNGWTWIGYQLNEQLPLVD
-3124 WNYLG
+3124 ALVNITPNHGDRIKSHQGFSQYYSNESFKGWWGTLENMTPG
-3129 YPLSESVNVG
+3129 Y
-3139 TVFYGFA
+3139 
-3146 ENGDYVKS
+3146 
-3154 QDAFAEYYNGTWH
+3154 
-3167 GNLKSMNPGEGY
+3167 GY
-3179 MYQRSTAGTFTYSY
+3179 MYYNANENDATLKYSY
-3193 PSTREAVKANVTSE
+3193 PADGSKSEVRANITSE
-3207 NNYWVPASSQYA
+3207 NNYWVPASSRYA
-3219 NNMTMVAVLDVKGG
+3219 GNMNIVAMLEADG
-3233 DYEVAA
+3233 DNYEIAA

-3248 ARPVYIESLDAYMFF
+3248 ARPIYVEPLDAYMFF
-3263 LTIHGDEVEEMSFKC
+3263 LTVHGEDVEEMTFKV
-3278 YDLATGEEYDL
+3278 YDLATGEEYNL
-3289 NNRMNYSNDAVVGSI
+3289 NDRMNYSDNAVVGSI
-3304 GNPYVLSRGTTGIG
+3304 EEPYIFRGTVGVG
-3318 ESAMSEVNIY
+3318 ETSLSEINVY
-3328 PNPTTTGREVNLGS
+3328 PNPTTIGTEINLGT

-3358 EYQNVDTI
+3358 EYQNVDTV